1 MVLLVPFDGS
11 DLSTAA
17 LHRAA
22 EFSEYTEESVLALS
36 IVPEEPDYAIER
48 GWIDEG
54 DPYDP
59 EAIGQRLRDQ
69 VAAVAPDVSATA
81 IGTDGTATV
90 GEPAT
95 VEATLANDGHL
106 DANQTVNLTVDGAVV
121 DSRNVTVRAGE
132 TANVSFETT
141 FDTPGNVRVSV
152 AGTEGTVTVAS
163 ADGSTDTEGDAVTE
177 GDAESSSTDT
187 ESTDAE
193 PTSGQSTG
201 LALAGLGILVIGA
214 AGLIRML

>member
-1 MVLLVPFDGS
+1 VSTIDHTVVENGS
-11 DLSTAA
+11 TTVF
-17 LHRAA
+17 RA
-22 EFSEYTEESVLALS
+22 TTTDVRR
-36 IVPEEPDYAIER
+36 VV
-48 GWIDEG
+48 
-54 DPYDP
+54 
-59 EAIGQRLRDQ
+59 

-177 GDAESSSTDT
+177 ERRRGSSTDT
-187 ESTDAE
+187 EHGRRTDQW
-193 PTSGQSTG
+193 PP
-201 LALAGLGILVIGA
+201 GA
-214 AGLIRML
+214 RGWPSPASASW